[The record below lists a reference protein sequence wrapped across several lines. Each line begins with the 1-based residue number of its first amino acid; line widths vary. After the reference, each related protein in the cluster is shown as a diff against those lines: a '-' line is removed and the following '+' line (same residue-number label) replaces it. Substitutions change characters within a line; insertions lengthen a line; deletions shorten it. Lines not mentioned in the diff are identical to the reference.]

1 MAPSTIAFIGDLH
14 LSFTIWESRREIT
27 GDSDLGLSEILGVCK
42 SRGIRDLILPGD
54 IFDSPDPHP
63 ALVYKFRDFVE
74 RALKQGTSVSFIQG
88 NHDKRVLSWGQ
99 AVSGDAHWI
108 GDGQLRDISGTAI
121 RAFDYTSRDDLAA
134 KLAEVD
140 SNGVPSEVIVMHQ
153 ACKQYLDIEG
163 CWSLDL
169 DWVPELAGDIVMSD
183 IHEPWGAPISGTRW
197 AGYTGAM
204 TTRSINEARHPKS
217 VLLRHPGGV
226 FERVPIRSRS
236 ICQFAMTL
244 ENSQGLLPSIR
255 EFIKHADANQ
265 EVTKLPGVI
274 YITYDNSIVSAPEI
288 VDAVIKAAK
297 SDVFL
302 VSKFTGSQKAE
313 ITFDPSVAA
322 EGVPEIST
330 FVSGFLKPEDDPRAH
345 GLALDLLDGTQGKEG
360 IVAKIESARQRFL
373 QEVQ

>member
-1 MAPSTIAFIGDLH
+1 MKPSTIAFIGDLH

-27 GDSDLGLSEILGVCK
+27 GDSDLGLSEILKVCK
-42 SRGIRDLILPGD
+42 SRDIRDLILPGD

-74 RALKQGTSVSFIQG
+74 RASEQGTSVSFIQG

-108 GDGQLRDISGTAI
+108 GDGQLREIAGTAV

-134 KLAEVD
+134 KLAEVE
-140 SNGVPSEVIVMHQ
+140 SNGVPSDVIVMHQ

-183 IHEPWGAPISGTRW
+183 IHEPWGGPRSGRW

-226 FERVPIRSRS
+226 FERVPILSRA
-236 ICQFAMTL
+236 ITQFAVTADNI
-244 ENSQGLLPSIR
+244 EGLMPSIR
-255 EFIKHADANQ
+255 DFIAYAGSIQDL
-265 EVTKLPGVI
+265 TRLPGVI
-274 YITYDNSIVSAPEI
+274 YVTYDNSIVSAPEI
-288 VDAVIKAAK
+288 IADTIKAAK
-297 SDVFL
+297 SDVF
-302 VSKFTGSQKAE
+302 VVPKFTGSQKAA

-322 EGVPEIST
+322 EGVPEITT

-360 IVAKIESARQRFL
+360 IVAQMESARQRFL